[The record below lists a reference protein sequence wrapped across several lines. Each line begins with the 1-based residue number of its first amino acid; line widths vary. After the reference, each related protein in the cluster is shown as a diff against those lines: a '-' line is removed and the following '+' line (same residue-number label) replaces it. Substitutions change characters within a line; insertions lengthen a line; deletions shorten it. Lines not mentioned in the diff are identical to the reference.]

1 MSHELET
8 VKGEVAMAFTGERG
22 NIWHRLGTE
31 VPDDITP
38 DEMLKK
44 AKVDW
49 TVSKQPLFMKKG
61 NKLIETNQ
69 RALVRDSDDK
79 ILDYVSKDWNPVQN
93 SEAFEFFNDWVAD
106 GLMKMDSA
114 GSLKGGQIVWAN
126 AKLGEEFDLFGG
138 DHVEGYLLFSNPH
151 KFGQGIN
158 IRTCMT
164 RTVCWNTI
172 SAALRE
178 DSKVSYSQSH
188 RTVFD
193 ADQVKMAMG
202 VSKERMKQFKE
213 QAAFLGAKLY
223 TVDQMIEY
231 FTTVFPVA
239 TTEGRKQRSE
249 VSKNAKIA
257 QEVISTQPG
266 AKFAEGSF
274 WQLLNTVT
282 YMQDHMIGKS
292 EDSRAVTSL
301 YGTGATKK
309 QQALKL
315 ALEMA
320 S

>member
-1 MSHELET
+1 MSHELEDID
-8 VKGEVAMAFTGERG
+8 GAAAMAFTGSRE

-49 TVSKQPLFMKKG
+49 TVSKQPLYLKRG
-61 NKLIETNQ
+61 NKTIETTQ

-79 ILDYVSKDWNPVQN
+79 ILDFVSKDWNPVQN
-93 SEAFEFFNDWVAD
+93 TEAFEFFNEWVAD

-126 AKLGEEFDLFGG
+126 AKLGEEFDLFNG
-138 DHVEGYLLFSNPH
+138 DVVRGYLLFTNPH
-151 KFGQGIN
+151 RFGQSIN

-178 DSKVSYSQSH
+178 DSKNNFSQSH

-193 ADQVKMAMG
+193 ADQVKLAMG
-202 VSKERMKQFKE
+202 VSKERLAKFKE

-249 VSKNAKIA
+249 VSKNAKKA
-257 QEVISTQPG
+257 QEVVATQPG
-266 AKFAEGSF
+266 ANFAEGSF
-274 WQLLNTVT
+274 WQLLNATT
-282 YMQDHMIGKS
+282 YMIDHVIGKS
-292 EDSRAVTSL
+292 EDSRQTSAI
-301 YGTGATKK
+301 YGVGASKK